1 MRLGGS
7 GGGEESLAPAKWC
20 CLQRRHAH
28 RIFLCASIRGL
39 AALQCQPD
47 RHDGH
52 EAEDT
57 AREDA
62 RHTVACSIDHN
73 NHRTESGLEEASGL
87 VHVIFHVKH
96 VGHNIISTVGYLNFT
111 LLYLQTGHIV
121 VIFMA
126 HGETS
131 PSSDCPSLI
140 REKNLN
146 LSVDSFHLLTSFS
159 DFLRPHCN

>member
-1 MRLGGS
+1 MRCWMRLGGS
-7 GGGEESLAPAKWC
+7 GGGEESLALSAEAACSQKLSL
-20 CLQRRHAH
+20 CL
-28 RIFLCASIRGL
+28 FIRGL

-62 RHTVACSIDHN
+62 RHTVACSIGHN
-73 NHRTESGLEEASGL
+73 DHRTESGSEEASGL

-96 VGHNIISTVGYLNFT
+96 LGHNIISTLGYLDFT
-111 LLYLQTGHIV
+111 LIYLQTGHIV

-131 PSSDCPSLI
+131 PSSDSDP
-140 REKNLN
+140 REE
-146 LSVDSFHLLTSFS
+146 S
-159 DFLRPHCN
+159 

>member
-1 MRLGGS
+1 MRWMRLGES
-7 GGGEESLAPAKWC
+7 GGGEESLVLSAEAACSQKLSL
-20 CLQRRHAH
+20 CL
-28 RIFLCASIRGL
+28 FIRGL
-39 AALQCQPD
+39 AARQCQPD

-62 RHTVACSIDHN
+62 RHTVACSMGHN
-73 NHRTESGLEEASGL
+73 DHRTESGSEEASGL

-96 VGHNIISTVGYLNFT
+96 LGHNITSTLGHLDFT
-111 LLYLQTGHIV
+111 LIYLRTGHIV

-140 REKNLN
+140 HEKNLN

-159 DFLRPHCN
+159 DLLRPHRD